1 MGPLN
6 IERRSRLGNPQDQ
19 REVVPEAIAQ
29 AHAHHPRVHAASRWV
44 YPVLSRRS
52 GGISI
57 GVNLNPD
64 KVCNY
69 DCPYC
74 QVDRRGPAPSSEVD
88 PAGVQAELDS
98 LLVQVR
104 FDGLADVFPGVDA
117 SRRKLADIALS
128 GDGEPTS
135 RREFPEVCR
144 LVASARRRWIQ
155 EGGDPFRLVV
165 ITNATLLE
173 RAHVREGLGALCAD
187 GAGEIW
193 GKLDAG
199 TQEFHQVVNASRVSL
214 DRVVAQLADCP
225 SEFPLRIQT
234 LFFRYHDLIL
244 DPAEIQAWMD
254 RLRFILDRRPLAG
267 LQLHTVA
274 RATARSG
281 CHPLPVE
288 WLQQVADQVRNELG
302 LFVEVHG
309 GIESG
314 SIQDPGG
321 RS

>member
-1 MGPLN
+1 M
-6 IERRSRLGNPQDQ
+6 D
-19 REVVPEAIAQ
+19 

-88 PAGVQAELDS
+88 PSGVEAELAS
-98 LLVQVR
+98 LLAKVR
-104 FDGLADVFPGVDA
+104 ATGLAEVFPGVEAD
-117 SRRKLADIALS
+117 RRKLVDIALS

-135 RREFPEVCR
+135 RREFPQICAV
-144 LVASARRRWIQ
+144 VAQARRSWIR
-155 EGGDPFRLVV
+155 EGGEPFGLVV
-165 ITNATLLE
+165 ITNATLLD
-173 RAHVREGLGALCAD
+173 RAHVREGLSILCD
-187 GAGEIW
+187 HGAGEVW

-199 TQEFHQVVNASRVSL
+199 TQGFHQVVNASRISL
-214 DRVVAQLADCP
+214 DRVVEQLSDCP
-225 SEFPLRIQT
+225 PDFPLRIQT
-234 LFFRYHDLIL
+234 LFFRYHDLVPDASEIASWMGRLEGIL
-244 DPAEIQAWMD
+244 G
-254 RLRFILDRRPLAG
+254 RRPLAG

-274 RATARSG
+274 RATAKSG
-281 CHPLPVE
+281 CHPLPLA
-288 WLQQVADQVRNELG
+288 WLQDVAEQVQKQLG
-302 LFVEVHG
+302 LSVDVHG

-314 SIQDPGG
+314 SIADPEGTK
-321 RS
+321 